1 MEENRTKVVID
12 CDPGTDDCFAL
23 MLCIK
28 HLDVKGIVTV
38 GGNTGLEYTEKNA
51 RFMTE
56 LCGRTDIPVYAG
68 YDQPMFGKAVRAAYA
83 HGATG
88 LGDVI
93 IPEHKKQLEP
103 VHGVDFLIDFFMH
116 NDDVKLITLG
126 PLTNVAQAILK
137 EPRLCKRIPE
147 ILCMGGSGTAG
158 NFSAAAEFNIYVDPE
173 AAKIVFESGIPIRMV
188 GLNLTRQNNMNM
200 KDVEAM
206 KAIGN
211 PVADFAAAILTHNAG
226 KGGVCSLCDA
236 CTVAWYIDPQ
246 IIRKSLMVHVDVETK
261 GEFTRGMTL
270 CDWRDYMGTDP
281 ICDIAHEK
289 KYDTTFAG
297 KKEPNVEVAMEFDAD
312 RFRKLLMDTLRSYG
326 A

>member
-93 IPEHKKQLEP
+93 IPEPKKQLEP

-188 GLNLTRQNNMNM
+188 GLNLTRQNRIMP
-200 KDVEAM
+200 KDVDEIA
-206 KAIGN
+206 AVGN
-211 PVADFAAAILTHNAG
+211 RVSDFAAEMLRFSAG
-226 KGGVCSLCDA
+226 EDGRCSICDA
-236 CTVAWYIDPQ
+236 CTVVWLIDPE
-246 IIRKSLMVHVDVETK
+246 IIPKSLKVHVDVETK
-261 GEFTRGMTL
+261 GEFTRGMTV
-270 CDWRDYMGTDP
+270 CDWREYMDMDP
-281 ICDIAHEK
+281 KQDIAHEK
-289 KYDTTFAG
+289 VAEHPFAG
-297 KKEPNVEVAMEFDAD
+297 MKEPNVEVAMEFDQL
-312 RFRKLLMDTLRSYG
+312 RFRKLLMDTLRMYG
-326 A
+326 